1 MTLAIWTNLKVNIFH
16 TTTGFTYVRSSRWT
30 LDSTPRI
37 PDSTHWIPDSTHWI
51 ADSTP
56 RILDST
62 HWITDSTTWIADSI
76 PWIPESTPWIPDS
89 TPRIRDSTPRIPE
102 SIPRIPEST
111 LQIPDSTSWILD
123 SKLIK
128 CRIPAV
134 DSCLFRLSSAAFR
147 HLTSL
152 HSIVTIKIAWDREE
166 CSFMFV
172 DLKKKKLSDEKKSPH
187 SWIKHGYIQKKTPL
201 FLALH
206 LPYCSVLIAN
216 IHNMFNFFDAF
227 TNKRL

>member
-1 MTLAIWTNLKVNIFH
+1 M
-16 TTTGFTYVRSSRWT
+16 RSSRWT

-51 ADSTP
+51 PDSTP

-76 PWIPESTPWIPDS
+76 PWIPDSTPWIPDS
-89 TPRIRDSTPRIPE
+89 TPRIKDSTP
-102 SIPRIPEST
+102 
-111 LQIPDSTSWILD
+111 WILD

-128 CRIPAV
+128 CRISAV

-187 SWIKHGYIQKKTPL
+187 S
-201 FLALH
+201 
-206 LPYCSVLIAN
+206 
-216 IHNMFNFFDAF
+216 
-227 TNKRL
+227 

>member
-1 MTLAIWTNLKVNIFH
+1 M
-16 TTTGFTYVRSSRWT
+16 RSSRWT

-37 PDSTHWIPDSTHWI
+37 PDST
-51 ADSTP
+51 P
-56 RILDST
+56 R
-62 HWITDSTTWIADSI
+62 
-76 PWIPESTPWIPDS
+76 IPESTPRIP
-89 TPRIRDSTPRIPE
+89 DSTPRIPE
-102 SIPRIPEST
+102 STPRIPEST
-111 LQIPDSTSWILD
+111 PWILD

-187 SWIKHGYIQKKTPL
+187 S
-201 FLALH
+201 
-206 LPYCSVLIAN
+206 
-216 IHNMFNFFDAF
+216 
-227 TNKRL
+227 